1 MSNFLAIATATATL
15 RGILQDAVV
24 GADVDGG
31 SVAMGRPDG
40 VGNDTPE
47 IKVNLYL
54 YQVTPNA
61 AWRNTDLPTRRD
73 DGQFVQRPQVALD
86 LHYLLTFYGNE
97 AALEPQRCL
106 GSVARTLHAEPV
118 LTRQKI
124 RKTIDE
130 HLVELPFLGK
140 SNLDDQVELV
150 KFTPLPLSLEELSK
164 LWSVFFQ
171 TPYALSVAYQG
182 TVVLIES
189 EEEPQAALPVL
200 ERNLRAVSF
209 RQPDVERIV
218 AEAGTERP
226 ITAESTVILRG
237 KQLRG
242 DFTEVRIG
250 GMEPLEEPKPENVS
264 DSEIRLQLPPGLRA
278 GVQGAQVIHS
288 LNMGT
293 SAELNIGTPAERRR
307 SVESKVAA
315 FILHPTIKKKANG
328 EYEIE
333 TNPQGVGSDPR
344 SVDVTVKLGPQI
356 GENQRVMLELLSGET
371 VVRMFPA
378 APLTDDTDE
387 VIFQISGVTAGT
399 YLVRVR
405 VDGAESPLDRDEN
418 KQPTAPMVT
427 IP

>member
-1 MSNFLAIATATATL
+1 MSNFLAIATVTATL

-24 GADVDGG
+24 GAGVDGG

-47 IKVNLYL
+47 IKANLYL

-61 AWRNTDLPTRRD
+61 AWRNSDLPTRRD
-73 DGQFVQRPQVALD
+73 DGRFVQRPQVALD

-106 GSVARTLHAEPV
+106 GSVASTLHAQPV
-118 LTRQKI
+118 LTRQRI
-124 RKTIDE
+124 RRTRDD
-130 HLVELPFLGK
+130 HLVDLPFLGQ
-140 SNLDDQVELV
+140 SNLDDQIELV
-150 KFTPLPLSLEELSK
+150 KFTPLPLSLDELSK

-189 EEEPQAALPVL
+189 EEEPQAPLPVL

-209 RQPDVERIV
+209 RQPVVERIV
-218 AEAGTERP
+218 AEAGTEQP
-226 ITAESTVILRG
+226 ITAESTVILHG
-237 KQLRG
+237 NQLRG

-250 GMEPLEEPKPENVS
+250 GVEPSQEPDPENVTG
-264 DSEIRLQLPPGLRA
+264 SEIRLQLPPGLLA
-278 GVQGAQVIHS
+278 GVQGAQVIH
-288 LNMGT
+288 LLDMG
-293 SAELNIGTPAERRR
+293 ALAERRR

-315 FILHPTIKKKANG
+315 FVLHPTIKKKADG
-328 EYEIE
+328 KYDIE
-333 TNPQGVGSDPR
+333 VTHPQGVGGDPH
-344 SVDVTVKLGPQI
+344 VTVKLIPQI
-356 GENQRVMLELLSGET
+356 GANQRVMLELLTGER
-371 VVRMFPA
+371 VFRMFPA
-378 APLTDDTDE
+378 APLSADTDE
-387 VIFQISGVTAGT
+387 VTFRISDVTAGT

-418 KQPTAPMVT
+418 GQPTAPMVT